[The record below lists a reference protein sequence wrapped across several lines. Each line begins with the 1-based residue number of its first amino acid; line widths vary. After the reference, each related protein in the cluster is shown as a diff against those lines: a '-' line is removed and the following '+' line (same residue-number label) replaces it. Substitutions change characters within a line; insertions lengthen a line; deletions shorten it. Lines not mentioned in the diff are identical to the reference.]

1 MKVDL
6 ANSTSRRRQQELFE
20 GALRYVTRHHASR
33 DFFDCSDL
41 SAIECTGPRA

>member
-6 ANSTSRRRQQELFE
+6 ANLTSRRRQQDNSRV
-20 GALRYVTRHHASR
+20 RYVTRHHASR